1 MFKDEL
7 EKLLNDEMPAYS
19 LMQYLNNQEFETEL
33 LAWTK
38 KSFEE
43 IKDCLSPFREDKE
56 KVIFCLTFLALKY
69 YNEGNLWSYV
79 YDKFCDI
86 FKNQHEM
93 ENCINDK
100 VLKKL
105 KQEYNCKQN
114 YYQIPIMNAIIPFN
128 YAKDYFEF
136 VNDIYTKNFECN
148 ISECNVEEE
157 IENIFKS
164 LKDDLND
171 KNDLLDINYDQN
183 NKKTYKLITAT
194 KKIIKSGF
202 KLNELILFTSA
213 IIHKIDDVFNGKNL
227 KTNDYIDDAFKV

>member
-1 MFKDEL
+1 M
-7 EKLLNDEMPAYS
+7 
-19 LMQYLNNQEFETEL
+19 
-33 LAWTK
+33 
-38 KSFEE
+38 
-43 IKDCLSPFREDKE
+43 
-56 KVIFCLTFLALKY
+56 
-69 YNEGNLWSYV
+69 

-86 FKNQHEM
+86 FKTQNEM
-93 ENCINDK
+93 EKCINDK

-105 KQEYNCKQN
+105 KTLKEYNCKQS
-114 YYQIPIMNAIIPFN
+114 YYQIPVMNAIIPFN

-157 IENIFKS
+157 IENIFKN

-171 KNDLLDINYDQN
+171 KNDLLDINYGQN

-227 KTNDYIDDAFKV
+227 KTNDYIDEAFKV